1 MAKVK
6 RSGSDSILLLGI
18 ANSLDDPIKSWG
30 SPADTKGKFF
40 PVRFPLST
48 LGLGEQSEVT
58 ESGTIIG
65 GRRAVP
71 SQRGQLWASGDYS
84 FEVLPGTIRYIIKML
99 TNPAENPTG
108 ADYTDFSYSTK
119 RREILAGAKVVSGD
133 NTPDITKL
141 DVLTSDANKRGPTAQ
156 IEIEGSATGTMVVTG
171 KRRIGKPQ
179 EEEFDFVETVN
190 VTASNRRTTNYF
202 SSVSNVNITSG
213 LASLALNAY
222 NNTLRYTYAFN
233 TAGTQAPI
241 TAQKTSGGVPEYVR
255 GLQIDSFTLSI
266 AEIVTAVLTMTGIES
281 TLYSRVPKTGS
292 AIETGKL
299 TLVESA
305 DQDAFKAAY
314 PEPAVNFFPRWGGE
328 LQYAGVKVPFTG
340 LDLEINNNPDTGDS
354 EITGSRFRTPPV
366 YGARNSTISPVVL
379 FSSDDTTYRA
389 QDNWQ
394 ALFRN
399 NVRGELTL
407 DIFNYLANGR
417 RARLYIQVP
426 AAELNTSPVVE
437 ISGAAA
443 IPVTLAFDAIGTGG
457 ASEMNFI
464 VDAE

>member
-40 PVRFPLST
+40 PVRFPLAT

-84 FEVLPGTIRYIIKML
+84 FEVLPGTIAYIIKML

-108 ADYTDFSYSTK
+108 ADYANYTSKS
-119 RREILAGAKVVSGD
+119 REIFASTASGD
-133 NTPDITKL
+133 NTPT
-141 DVLTSDANKRGPTAQ
+141 VTSYDPPSQ
-156 IEIEGSATGTMVVTG
+156 IEIGGTATGTMVVTG

-190 VTASNRRTTNYF
+190 ITAGNRRTANYF
-202 SSVSNVNITSG
+202 SSVSKVNVTSG
-213 LASLALNAY
+213 LAGVALNAY

-233 TAGTQAPI
+233 PAGTQAPI
-241 TAQKTSGGVPEYVR
+241 TAQKTDGGVPEYIR

-292 AIETGKL
+292 AIETGQL
-299 TLVESA
+299 TLVDSA
-305 DQDAFKAAY
+305 DQDAFNTAY
-314 PEPAVNFFPRWGGE
+314 PDPAINFFPRWGGE
-328 LQYAGVKVPFTG
+328 LRYAGDQVPFTG

-417 RARLYIQVP
+417 RARLFIQVP

-457 ASEMNFI
+457 QSEMNFI

>member
-40 PVRFPLST
+40 PVRFPLAT

-84 FEVLPGTIRYIIKML
+84 FEVLPGTIPYIIKMV

-108 ADYTDFSYSTK
+108 ADYTNYTSKS
-119 RREILAGAKVVSGD
+119 REILAASPTGTVTGD
-133 NTPDITKL
+133 NTPTVTQL
-141 DVLTSDANKRGPTAQ
+141 DVVASDPNMRGPTAQ
-156 IEIEGSATGTMVVTG
+156 IEIGGTATGTMIVTG

-190 VTASNRRTTNYF
+190 VTASNRRTKNYF
-202 SSVSNVNITSG
+202 SSIKTVNVTNG
-213 LASLALNAY
+213 LAGVALNAY

-233 TAGTQAPI
+233 PAGTQAPI
-241 TAQKTSGGVPEYVR
+241 TAQKTDGGVPEYIR

-292 AIETGKL
+292 AIETGQL
-299 TLVESA
+299 TLVDSA
-305 DQDAFKAAY
+305 DQDAFNTAY
-314 PEPAVNFFPRWGGE
+314 PDPAINFFPRWGGE
-328 LQYAGVKVPFTG
+328 LRYAGDQVPFTG

-366 YGARNSTISPVVL
+366 YGARNSTISPVIL

-457 ASEMNFI
+457 QSEMNFI